1 MSSVKILLTIRPS
14 QDVKHVTR
22 HESAKVVRQ
31 NPGLGKPLSM
41 LSNEDQQ
48 HLLRES
54 VVPNELSEDL
64 MEAK

>member
-1 MSSVKILLTIRPS
+1 MSSVKILLTIRFN

-22 HESAKVVRQ
+22 HESAKVARQ

-48 HLLRES
+48 NLLRES
-54 VVPNELSEDL
+54 VGTNELSEDF
-64 MEAK
+64 MVAK